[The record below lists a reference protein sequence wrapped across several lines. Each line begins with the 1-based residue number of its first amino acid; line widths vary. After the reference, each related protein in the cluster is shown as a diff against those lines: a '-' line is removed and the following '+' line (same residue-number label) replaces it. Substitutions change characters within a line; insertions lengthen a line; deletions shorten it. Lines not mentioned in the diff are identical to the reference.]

1 MSRSVPDDLFQVGLK
16 LAIFGGCQPKLSPS
30 DHQSA
35 VGKAEREAFTTQRC
49 FSAGP
54 DFGDGNTISDE
65 KDNANASNRP
75 IVFQM
80 PTAAA
85 TEAAVTEDT
94 VL

>member
-35 VGKAEREAFTTQRC
+35 VGKAEVKAFTTQRC
-49 FSAGP
+49 FSASP
-54 DFGDGNTISDE
+54 DVSDGQTISDQ
-65 KDNANASNRP
+65 KDNA

-80 PTAAA
+80 STAAA
-85 TEAAVTEDT
+85 TEAALTEDT
-94 VL
+94 VK